1 MLYSIKDR
9 EDLENLNELVSLQNQ
24 VKVVKLQDK
33 LGEQN
38 FHEDM
43 KKVLEPVT
51 KSLKNTSE
59 NITNA
64 ITDSSIK
71 NNQAIE
77 NVNNKLLEIMN
88 DRGILATYLMS
99 PLSRI
104 TNPENSSQFK
114 LVKDPNSNRVN
125 DLLMKNK
132 IPITLYGNML
142 TFRDTNK
149 QFELTGDLLEMIT
162 NKDYNVDHASL
173 ADIKLMYDF
182 AKEMHF
188 DMKAVGKKPTR
199 DKTLIK
205 LLKSPGL
212 IVSASGVS
220 KTVFLSSDPDELCD
234 RIKLLLQEKHA
245 GNNSD
250 LINDEIVTIVDKLLE
265 YKCISKKQHKQIL
278 IKCNLL
284 QKKYKYSKK
293 YSYICINTHISV
305 HINV

>member
-1 MLYSIKDR
+1 MLYSIKDK
-9 EDLENLNELVSLQNQ
+9 EDLEKLEELVSLQNQ

-43 KKVLEPVT
+43 KKVFEPVT
-51 KSLKNTSE
+51 KSLENTSE
-59 NITNA
+59 KITNA

-88 DRGILATYLMS
+88 DRGILASYLMS
-99 PLSRI
+99 PLSKI
-104 TNPENSSQFK
+104 TNPENKSQFK
-114 LVKDPNSNRVN
+114 LAKDPNSNRVN

-173 ADIKLMYDF
+173 AEKKLMFDF

-188 DMKAVGKKPTR
+188 DLKAVGKKPTR

-205 LLKSPGL
+205 FLKSPGL

-220 KTVFLSSDPDELCD
+220 KTIFLSSDPDELCN
-234 RIKLLLQEKHA
+234 RLKLLLQEKHA
-245 GNNSD
+245 GKNSD
-250 LINDEIVTIVDKLLE
+250 LFNQEIVAIVDKLLE
-265 YKCISKKQHKQIL
+265 DKCISKKQHKQIL

-284 QKKYKYSKK
+284 QK
-293 YSYICINTHISV
+293 
-305 HINV
+305 